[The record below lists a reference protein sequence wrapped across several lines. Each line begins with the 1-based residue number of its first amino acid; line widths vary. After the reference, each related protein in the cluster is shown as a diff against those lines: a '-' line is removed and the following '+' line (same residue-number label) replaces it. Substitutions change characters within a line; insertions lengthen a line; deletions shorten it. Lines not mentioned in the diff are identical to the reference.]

1 MENIE
6 ERKKKS
12 WDGMFYSIQ
21 RIDLLIVSICGGG
34 IYVCLETVKYLA
46 GKHYIC
52 SNLIKLCGA
61 AFLVGII
68 LNFLSQHYG
77 LKANQQDYFM
87 CDAILDSKKEGLN
100 KSKKDKLQLEIDK
113 FDKKSERY
121 SKYTIWLNNISMYAM
136 FLGLVLIFIFF
147 SATF

>member
-1 MENIE
+1 MEKTE
-6 ERKKKS
+6 ERKKQS

-77 LKANQQDYFM
+77 LKANREDYFM
-87 CDAILDSKKEGLN
+87 CQSILDSKKEGLN
-100 KSKKDKLQLEIDK
+100 KSEKDQLILDIDNL
-113 FDKKSERY
+113 DKKSESY
-121 SKYTIWLNNISMYAM
+121 SKCTIWFNNVSMYAM

-147 SATF
+147 VTTF